1 MGREGH
7 VPKIFAKIHPK
18 YKTPYVSTIIVALIT
33 APIVYVE
40 SLQDLTSIVNF
51 GALTAYVLLLVSLT
65 YLFVKSEKK
74 ILYAIMPVVGL
85 IVTLLIWWGLDI
97 NAKIVGF
104 TWLVLGII
112 YLAYIT
118 KGFKIKTRLPV

>member
-1 MGREGH
+1 M
-7 VPKIFAKIHPK
+7 
-18 YKTPYVSTIIVALIT
+18 
-33 APIVYVE
+33 E

-74 ILYAIMPVVGL
+74 ILYGIMPVVGL